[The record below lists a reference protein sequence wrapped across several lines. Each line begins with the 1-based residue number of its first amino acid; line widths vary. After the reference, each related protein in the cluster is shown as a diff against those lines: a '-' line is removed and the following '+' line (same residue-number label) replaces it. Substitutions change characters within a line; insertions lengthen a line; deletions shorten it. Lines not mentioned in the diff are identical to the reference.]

1 MTGTLAILSV
11 GVGDTK
17 LTFDPKKPAEVRKAA
32 KIVKDMLRKGFVLLV
47 EVGKNEKGPIY
58 QRALDFDENTA
69 EYIIAGEAHEPEQTA
84 APSRSRAGKKARG
97 STSAR
102 VRYPAVS
109 TNAVSV
115 ARTAGG

>member
-1 MTGTLAILSV
+1 MTGTLATLSV

-17 LTFDPKKPAEVRKAA
+17 LTFDPKKPAEVAKAA

-47 EVGKNEKGPIY
+47 EIGKNEKGPIY

-69 EYIIAGEAHEPEQTA
+69 EYIITGEVHEPEQEGT
-84 APSRSRAGKKARG
+84 PSRSGSAKKTRGRAA
-97 STSAR
+97 TR
-102 VRYPAVS
+102 VRLPATN